1 MRTSLSQHRLQLILV
16 TVILSGVMG
25 CAQTFDATTLGID
38 ASMSAPVSVQVQG
51 EEFKLSKKAVYLVAG
66 LFTASKPSLDEFLAS
81 QVTGDARI
89 ANLKIEVRSKPF
101 DVLITILT
109 LGIVVPRTVTY
120 EGVIVGR

>member
-1 MRTSLSQHRLQLILV
+1 V
-16 TVILSGVMG
+16 TG
-25 CAQTFDATTLGID
+25 CAQTFDATTLGVD

-51 EEFKLSKKAVYLVAG
+51 EEFKLNKKAVYLVAG

-89 ANLKIEVRSKPF
+89 ANLKIKVRSKPT

-109 LGIVVPRTVTY
+109 LGLVVPRSVTY
-120 EGVIVGR
+120 EGVVVGR

>member
-1 MRTSLSQHRLQLILV
+1 VTTSRIRRHTRLIIFGFLLA
-16 TVILSGVMG
+16 TVGG

-51 EEFKLSKKAVYLVAG
+51 EAFKLNKKAVYLVAG
-66 LFTASKPSLDEFLAS
+66 IFTASKPSLDEFLAS

-89 ANLKIEVRSKPF
+89 ANLKIEVRSKPS

-109 LGIVVPRTVTY
+109 LGLVVPRTVTY

>member
-1 MRTSLSQHRLQLILV
+1 MTTSRIRRHARLIIVGFLLA
-16 TVILSGVMG
+16 TAAG

-38 ASMSAPVSVQVQG
+38 ASMSAPVAVQVQG
-51 EEFKLSKKAVYLVAG
+51 EEFTLSKKAVYLVAG
-66 LFTASKPSLDEFLAS
+66 IFTASKPSLDEFLAS

-89 ANLKIEVRSKPF
+89 ANLKIEVRSKPT

-109 LGIVVPRTVTY
+109 LGLVVPRTVTY

>member
-1 MRTSLSQHRLQLILV
+1 VRTSLSQHRLQLILV

-66 LFTASKPSLDEFLAS
+66 LFSASKPSLDEFLAS

>member
-1 MRTSLSQHRLQLILV
+1 MRTSLSQRSLQLILV

-66 LFTASKPSLDEFLAS
+66 LFSASKPSLDEFLAS

>member
-66 LFTASKPSLDEFLAS
+66 LFSASKPSLDEFLAS